1 MAILY
6 PLLRARIVT
15 FDLWNF
21 GRFQQLLG
29 ISFFYTANTAFA
41 LFGLRGM
48 NLSMYTAVKHLTPVV
63 ILVTKSVWERKLPAS
78 RLTASVLLVVVGC
91 ITASVGDLSFDIW
104 ANSYAF
110 CSVLTQSVYL
120 LLVEFQVVRTGAS
133 HDAVH

>member
-63 ILVTKSVWERKLPAS
+63 ILVTKVSAKPCSSCLS
-78 RLTASVLLVVVGC
+78 CDSSASVHLAYGSLC
-91 ITASVGDLSFDIW
+91 SCCPSDADCNAST
-104 ANSYAF
+104 
-110 CSVLTQSVYL
+110 CVL
-120 LLVEFQVVRTGAS
+120 
-133 HDAVH
+133 